1 MTVKQFTEMIDLE
14 GLDSRPKIVLAVD
27 DDREVITNDYNMY
40 DRFQVAAY
48 GNWKIASVA
57 AIDTNHYE
65 INIAT
70 TPRQPIIE

>member
-1 MTVKQFTEMIDLE
+1 MTVKQFTDMIDLE
-14 GLDSRPKIVLAVD
+14 GLETSPKIVLAVD
-27 DDREVITNDYNMY
+27 DDREIITSDYNMY

-57 AIDTNHYE
+57 AIAANHYE

>member
-14 GLDSRPKIVLAVD
+14 RLDSRPKIVLAVD
-27 DDREVITNDYNMY
+27 DDREVITSDYNMY

-48 GNWKIASVA
+48 GNWKVASVA
-57 AIDTNHYE
+57 AIAAHHYE